1 MTMDAMRMSFALIFI
16 VTTCGAMAKGA
27 TVGVDTNDSLLA
39 ATNGGGMACQIM
51 SREMEIA
58 WWIRKTR
65 ETNDAS
71 VAFDSII
78 RLGYLHRADWDG
90 ANEYLKEACRDIRT
104 AEGDQAVELQKRKI
118 RCMQMAYDH
127 IARNINGSKLATELR
142 GARVVRA
149 SEEGVILHY
158 ASQEADKRVAW
169 ATIYKDCYKEYIGW
183 VGQFLAHRNK
193 RRMPLYKWAETMSGA
208 ILTMKHLSV
217 DDAYVTEHI
226 ERWIEEVVNE
236 FPDYQRYINAMI
248 TDHGLYIHAS
258 NPHERMFANAWRESG
273 GDIGSAV
280 LFLCEQALTKDT
292 RLADDMIRCL
302 GVYGTPAQLPFLYS
316 MTTNVQ
322 HGASA
327 VGSIMRL
334 EGLTSNLVNFAG
346 AYLSMTN
353 ASLKLQADVC
363 KSLLSAAANTNMV
376 SSARQCARDMVY
388 RYALRANGSVMY
400 IDYVFTTGDSSY
412 RFSKR
417 RLAVMRSVS
426 ALGVHPSS
434 ASYVTNAIN
443 ELVAYPEAN
452 LPE

>member
-1 MTMDAMRMSFALIFI
+1 MMRSAILMVLALCA
-16 VTTCGAMAKGA
+16 V
-27 TVGVDTNDSLLA
+27 
-39 ATNGGGMACQIM
+39 AC
-51 SREMEIA
+51 
-58 WWIRKTR
+58 
-65 ETNDAS
+65 
-71 VAFDSII
+71 
-78 RLGYLHRADWDG
+78 Y
-90 ANEYLKEACRDIRT
+90 
-104 AEGDQAVELQKRKI
+104 AEGEDMSDAKVKR
-118 RCMQMAYDH
+118 M
-127 IARNINGSKLATELR
+127 L
-142 GARVVRA
+142 V
-149 SEEGVILHY
+149 
-158 ASQEADKRVAW
+158 
-169 ATIYKDCYKEYIGW
+169 
-183 VGQFLAHRNK
+183 
-193 RRMPLYKWAETMSGA
+193 
-208 ILTMKHLSV
+208 
-217 DDAYVTEHI
+217 
-226 ERWIEEVVNE
+226 
-236 FPDYQRYINAMI
+236 
-248 TDHGLYIHAS
+248 AS
-258 NPHERMFANAWRESG
+258 NCYIDNPNAAEQMFQNAWRRCC
-273 GDIGSAV
+273 GDTNRFAR
-280 LFLCEQALTKDT
+280 LLCEVARTNNVDI
-292 RLADDMIRCL
+292 AENMISSL
-302 GVYGTPAQLPFLYS
+302 GWYGTPAQLPFLYS

-327 VGSIMRL
+327 VESIMRL